1 MESAA
6 IEAILGEK
14 QDLERALM
22 EVRELLERERDEK
35 MQVDRLY
42 QDQKSECERI
52 KVERSHYQQRL
63 MEEFSNKKDL
73 EAQYEER
80 MGDWRR
86 ALETKQREL
95 DSIAQKMVLP
105 IDTDILRMRV
115 TKDIEARF
123 RLDIETKTL
132 ELEKMTEAYY
142 ETKRQFELVKTS
154 MENHKYESE
163 KIIQELREKH
173 KSELSEIYEENHSLQ
188 LRVEE
193 QRDRDTVR
201 QVRRD
206 LEEFKKRY
214 SDCNIEVCELRKER
228 DVLKLEKNDLII
240 KQAKEIEDER
250 NLRRMQ
256 NTEGE
261 KLKFRVKCLEDDL
274 QKQQLKA
281 DKRA

>member
-14 QDLERALM
+14 QELERALL

-63 MEEFSNKKDL
+63 MEEFGNKKDL

-163 KIIQELREKH
+163 KIIQELRDKH
-173 KSELSEIYEENHSLQ
+173 KSELSDIYEENHSLQ
-188 LRVEE
+188 LRVED

-201 QVRRD
+201 
-206 LEEFKKRY
+206 
-214 SDCNIEVCELRKER
+214 
-228 DVLKLEKNDLII
+228 
-240 KQAKEIEDER
+240 
-250 NLRRMQ
+250 
-256 NTEGE
+256 
-261 KLKFRVKCLEDDL
+261 
-274 QKQQLKA
+274 
-281 DKRA
+281 